1 MQHVPAH
8 TTRLTAAA
16 FAPVSGIEL
25 KSHSVIEFDDDDDLV
40 TAYLAA
46 ATAQVEFD
54 TGCAIVKQQWQV
66 DYGCFPD
73 IIHLP
78 RPPLLA
84 VESVKYYAT
93 DGTQQTLDPA
103 AYQVTAS
110 GIVGRIAPAPGLSWP
125 STQAGRFGAVSV
137 VYQAGHVDVVS
148 GAAVGE
154 APPMLKQAICVLAAH
169 FYENREAVLIGTIS
183 KEQPLAYQVL
193 VNSHSVSGV

>member
-40 TAYLAA
+40 AAYLAA

-54 TGCAIVKQQWQV
+54 TGCAIVKQQWQA
-66 DYGCFPD
+66 DYACFPD
-73 IIHLP
+73 IIHL
-78 RPPLLA
+78 RKPPLLD
-84 VESVKYYAT
+84 VESVKYYDT
-93 DGTQQTLDPA
+93 DGIQQTLDVA
-103 AYQVTAS
+103 DYQVSAS

-125 STQAGRFGAVSV
+125 STQANRFGAVSV
-137 VYQAGHVDVVS
+137 VYQAGYVDVVN
-148 GAAVGE
+148 GTAVGD

-169 FYENREAVLIGTIS
+169 FYENREATTPGNIS
-183 KEQPLAYQVL
+183 ETPMAYQML
-193 VNSHSVSGV
+193 INGHTVSGV

>member
-8 TTRLTAAA
+8 SLLLTAAA
-16 FAPVSGIEL
+16 FAPVSVIEL
-25 KSHSVIEFDDDDDLV
+25 QSHSVIEHTADDDLL
-40 TAYLAA
+40 AFYIAA
-46 ATAQVEFD
+46 ATAQVESD
-54 TGCAIVKQQWQV
+54 TGRAIVKQQWQV

-93 DGTQQTLDPA
+93 DGIQQTLDPA
-103 AYQVTAS
+103 AYQVSAS
-110 GIVGRIAPAPGLSWP
+110 GIVGRIAPAPGFSWP

-137 VYQAGHVDVVS
+137 VYQAGHVDVVN

-154 APPMLKQAICVLAAH
+154 APAMLKQAICVLAAH
-169 FYENREAVLIGTIS
+169 FYENREATTPGNIS
-183 KEQPLAYQVL
+183 ETPMAYQML
-193 VNSHSVSGV
+193 INGHTVSGE